1 MKTAKELWQYVS
13 KMGLKPLPKTSV
25 SQWADDYRMLS
36 QGLSAE
42 PGRWKTSRAPYQKDI
57 MDAFTQPGINRVVV
71 KSASQIGKALDVET
85 PIMTITGWKR
95 MGDLT
100 INDQVFDENGNPVR
114 ILAVSEVWNN
124 RPCYEIRFSDGAVI
138 IADENHEWCVDTDKK
153 QGIIIDTHTISQTY
167 KSGNRN
173 TYAIQIAKALD
184 FRSNVRLL
192 VDPYTLGA
200 WLGDGNS
207 MSAQITTHIKDVA
220 IINKIEENGVRVN
233 IRQKSTNVLN
243 TQLEPLELDE
253 NICRR
258 GHDMRVTGKNS
269 VGRCAEC
276 ARQSALKSKWK
287 GVKDIKVDPVI
298 KHWDTMRNKLVSL
311 GVLGNKHIPV
321 SYLEASIDDRWA
333 LLQGIMDT
341 DGSCS
346 AKGICEITQK
356 NKQLAN
362 DIFDLVTSLGLKPTI
377 HTKCAVATNGK
388 AGNTSTVYRI
398 TFTAYADSPVFALKR
413 KQDRLI
419 SRSIATRKS
428 ESKRRRIISVKR
440 VENRETVCIE
450 VDSPTHLFLAGR
462 NLIPTHNSD
471 IMNNVLGLYAH
482 LDPCAVMM
490 IQPTI
495 ELAQDYSK
503 SRISPM
509 IRDTKVLSQ
518 VFYET
523 KSEDGAKTRDGKNTI
538 LSKLFPG
545 GRLIMCGANSPAGL
559 ASRPVRVLLADE
571 VDRFPDSA
579 GTEGDPVDL
588 AAKRMTTFWNRVM
601 GLFSTPTNEGSS
613 RIDVEYQTGTQEE
626 WQHECPNCGEYHLIR
641 HTEMECETEEH
652 KDAKGRKIV
661 IVSDVKWRCPDC
673 GSTFSEDE
681 MRKVSQKYI
690 SKNPAALHN
699 GIRSFFVNG
708 FTSPWLTWNDIMR
721 EWLEAKGDP
730 TREKVVMNTRFGESY
745 AQQGAFEDYQQFI
758 RRREK
763 YGADLP
769 NGVLLLTC
777 AVDTQDNRLEYEI
790 TGWGYG
796 EECWGIC
803 KGVILGEPDNNAT
816 WDALDAVLDKIYHFK
831 NGTGL
836 KVARAFIDS
845 GGHYTSKV
853 YEYCEKNFSKQRFAI
868 KGTAGTPGIPLNYKI
883 GKASGSKIP
892 LVMLGVDDGK
902 QQVMN
907 RLAIEEPGAKYFHFP
922 LDEELLGTRG
932 YDELYFKGIISEHKK
947 KVKRKGVIH
956 EIWEPTAGV
965 RNEPLDLR
973 VYNLAC
979 MNSIHPDWDR
989 LAEVVKGGGHSTTT
1003 VTTPKKKQMRKR
1015 IQRASKA
1022 ADI

>member
-13 KMGLKPLPKTSV
+13 KTGLKPLPKTSV

-42 PGRWKTSRAPYQKDI
+42 PGRWKTSRAPYQKEI

-71 KSASQIGKALDVET
+71 KSASQVGKALDVET
-85 PIMTITGWKR
+85 PIMTTTGWKR

-138 IADENHEWCVDTDKK
+138 IADENHEWYVDVDTDGTFILETKSIYK
-153 QGIIIDTHTISQTY
+153 IIS
-167 KSGNRN
+167 
-173 TYAIQIAKALD
+173 
-184 FRSNVRLL
+184 
-192 VDPYTLGA
+192 
-200 WLGDGNS
+200 WLNS
-207 MSAQITTHIKDVA
+207 
-220 IINKIEENGVRVN
+220 
-233 IRQKSTNVLN
+233 
-243 TQLEPLELDE
+243 
-253 NICRR
+253 
-258 GHDMRVTGKNS
+258 
-269 VGRCAEC
+269 
-276 ARQSALKSKWK
+276 
-287 GVKDIKVDPVI
+287 KV
-298 KHWDTMRNKLVSL
+298 W
-311 GVLGNKHIPV
+311 
-321 SYLEASIDDRWA
+321 
-333 LLQGIMDT
+333 
-341 DGSCS
+341 
-346 AKGICEITQK
+346 
-356 NKQLAN
+356 
-362 DIFDLVTSLGLKPTI
+362 I
-377 HTKCAVATNGK
+377 HE
-388 AGNTSTVYRI
+388 
-398 TFTAYADSPVFALKR
+398 TFS
-413 KQDRLI
+413 
-419 SRSIATRKS
+419 
-428 ESKRRRIISVKR
+428 RRIVSVTP
-440 VENRETVCIE
+440 VTNRATVCIE

-471 IMNNVLGLYAH
+471 IMNNVLGRYAH

-626 WQHECPNCGEYHLIR
+626 WQHECPNCGEYHLMR

-661 IVSDVKWRCPDC
+661 VVSDVKWRCPDC

-681 MRKVSQKYI
+681 MRKVPQKYI

-763 YGADLP
+763 YGADIP
-769 NGVLLLTC
+769 DGVLLLTG

-803 KGVILGEPDNNAT
+803 KGVILGQPDNKAT
-816 WDALDAVLDKIYHFK
+816 WDALDAVLDKVYRFK

-907 RLAIEEPGAKYFHFP
+907 RLAIDEPGAKYFHFP
-922 LDEELLGTRG
+922 LDEEFLGTRG

-1003 VTTPKKKQMRKR
+1003 VTNPRKKPMRKR
-1015 IQRASKA
+1015 VRRASKA

>member
-71 KSASQIGKALDVET
+71 KSASQVGKALDVET
-85 PIMTITGWKR
+85 PIMTTTGWKR
-95 MGDLT
+95 MGELT

-138 IADENHEWCVDTDKK
+138 IADENHDWYVDVDTDGTFILETKSIYK
-153 QGIIIDTHTISQTY
+153 IIYWLNSKVWIHETFS
-167 KSGNRN
+167 R
-173 TYAIQIAKALD
+173 QIV
-184 FRSNVRLL
+184 S
-192 VDPYTLGA
+192 
-200 WLGDGNS
+200 
-207 MSAQITTHIKDVA
+207 IT
-220 IINKIEENGVRVN
+220 
-233 IRQKSTNVLN
+233 
-243 TQLEPLELDE
+243 P
-253 NICRR
+253 
-258 GHDMRVTGKNS
+258 VT
-269 VGRCAEC
+269 
-276 ARQSALKSKWK
+276 
-287 GVKDIKVDPVI
+287 
-298 KHWDTMRNKLVSL
+298 
-311 GVLGNKHIPV
+311 
-321 SYLEASIDDRWA
+321 
-333 LLQGIMDT
+333 
-341 DGSCS
+341 
-346 AKGICEITQK
+346 
-356 NKQLAN
+356 
-362 DIFDLVTSLGLKPTI
+362 
-377 HTKCAVATNGK
+377 
-388 AGNTSTVYRI
+388 
-398 TFTAYADSPVFALKR
+398 
-413 KQDRLI
+413 
-419 SRSIATRKS
+419 
-428 ESKRRRIISVKR
+428 
-440 VENRETVCIE
+440 NRETVCIE

-471 IMNNVLGLYAH
+471 IMNNVLGRYAH

-661 IVSDVKWRCPDC
+661 VVSDVKWRCPDC

-681 MRKVSQKYI
+681 MRKVPQKYI

-769 NGVLLLTC
+769 DGVLLLTG

-803 KGVILGEPDNNAT
+803 KGVILGEPDNKAT
-816 WDALDAVLDKIYHFK
+816 WDALDAVLDKVYRFK

-907 RLAIEEPGAKYFHFP
+907 RLAIDEPGAKYFHFP
-922 LDEELLGTRG
+922 LDEEFLGTRG

-1003 VTTPKKKQMRKR
+1003 ATNPRKKPMRKR
-1015 IQRASKA
+1015 VRRASKV

>member
-71 KSASQIGKALDVET
+71 KSASQVGKALDVET
-85 PIMTITGWKR
+85 PIMTTTGWKR

-138 IADENHEWCVDTDKK
+138 IADENHDWYVDVDTDGTFILETKSIYK
-153 QGIIIDTHTISQTY
+153 IIYWLNSKVWIHETFSRQIVSITPVT
-167 KSGNRN
+167 NR
-173 TYAIQIAKALD
+173 A
-184 FRSNVRLL
+184 
-192 VDPYTLGA
+192 
-200 WLGDGNS
+200 
-207 MSAQITTHIKDVA
+207 
-220 IINKIEENGVRVN
+220 
-233 IRQKSTNVLN
+233 
-243 TQLEPLELDE
+243 
-253 NICRR
+253 
-258 GHDMRVTGKNS
+258 
-269 VGRCAEC
+269 
-276 ARQSALKSKWK
+276 
-287 GVKDIKVDPVI
+287 
-298 KHWDTMRNKLVSL
+298 
-311 GVLGNKHIPV
+311 
-321 SYLEASIDDRWA
+321 
-333 LLQGIMDT
+333 
-341 DGSCS
+341 
-346 AKGICEITQK
+346 
-356 NKQLAN
+356 
-362 DIFDLVTSLGLKPTI
+362 
-377 HTKCAVATNGK
+377 
-388 AGNTSTVYRI
+388 
-398 TFTAYADSPVFALKR
+398 
-413 KQDRLI
+413 
-419 SRSIATRKS
+419 
-428 ESKRRRIISVKR
+428 
-440 VENRETVCIE
+440 TVCIE

-471 IMNNVLGLYAH
+471 IMNNVLGRYAH

-661 IVSDVKWRCPDC
+661 VVSDVKWRCPDC

-681 MRKVSQKYI
+681 MRKVPQKYL

-769 NGVLLLTC
+769 DGVLLLTG

-790 TGWGYG
+790 TGWGYS

-803 KGVILGEPDNNAT
+803 KGVILGQPDNKAT
-816 WDALDAVLDKIYHFK
+816 WDALDAVLDKVYRFK

-922 LDEELLGTRG
+922 LDEEFLGTRG

-1003 VTTPKKKQMRKR
+1003 ATNPRKKPMRKR
-1015 IQRASKA
+1015 VRRASKV

>member
-71 KSASQIGKALDVET
+71 KSASQVGK
-85 PIMTITGWKR
+85 
-95 MGDLT
+95 
-100 INDQVFDENGNPVR
+100 
-114 ILAVSEVWNN
+114 
-124 RPCYEIRFSDGAVI
+124 
-138 IADENHEWCVDTDKK
+138 
-153 QGIIIDTHTISQTY
+153 
-167 KSGNRN
+167 
-173 TYAIQIAKALD
+173 
-184 FRSNVRLL
+184 
-192 VDPYTLGA
+192 
-200 WLGDGNS
+200 
-207 MSAQITTHIKDVA
+207 
-220 IINKIEENGVRVN
+220 
-233 IRQKSTNVLN
+233 
-243 TQLEPLELDE
+243 
-253 NICRR
+253 
-258 GHDMRVTGKNS
+258 
-269 VGRCAEC
+269 
-276 ARQSALKSKWK
+276 
-287 GVKDIKVDPVI
+287 
-298 KHWDTMRNKLVSL
+298 
-311 GVLGNKHIPV
+311 
-321 SYLEASIDDRWA
+321 
-333 LLQGIMDT
+333 
-341 DGSCS
+341 
-346 AKGICEITQK
+346 
-356 NKQLAN
+356 
-362 DIFDLVTSLGLKPTI
+362 
-377 HTKCAVATNGK
+377 
-388 AGNTSTVYRI
+388 
-398 TFTAYADSPVFALKR
+398 
-413 KQDRLI
+413 
-419 SRSIATRKS
+419 
-428 ESKRRRIISVKR
+428 
-440 VENRETVCIE
+440 
-450 VDSPTHLFLAGR
+450 
-462 NLIPTHNSD
+462 SD
-471 IMNNVLGLYAH
+471 IMNNVLGRYAH

-661 IVSDVKWRCPDC
+661 VVSDVKWRCPDC

-681 MRKVSQKYI
+681 MRKVPQKYI

-769 NGVLLLTC
+769 DGVLLLTG

-796 EECWGIC
+796 EECWGS
-803 KGVILGEPDNNAT
+803 VR
-816 WDALDAVLDKIYHFK
+816 VL
-831 NGTGL
+831 
-836 KVARAFIDS
+836 S
-845 GGHYTSKV
+845 
-853 YEYCEKNFSKQRFAI
+853 
-868 KGTAGTPGIPLNYKI
+868 
-883 GKASGSKIP
+883 
-892 LVMLGVDDGK
+892 
-902 QQVMN
+902 
-907 RLAIEEPGAKYFHFP
+907 
-922 LDEELLGTRG
+922 
-932 YDELYFKGIISEHKK
+932 
-947 KVKRKGVIH
+947 
-956 EIWEPTAGV
+956 
-965 RNEPLDLR
+965 
-973 VYNLAC
+973 
-979 MNSIHPDWDR
+979 
-989 LAEVVKGGGHSTTT
+989 
-1003 VTTPKKKQMRKR
+1003 
-1015 IQRASKA
+1015 
-1022 ADI
+1022 

>member
-25 SQWADDYRMLS
+25 SQWADEYRMLS

-42 PGRWKTSRAPYQKDI
+42 PGRWKTSRAPYQKEI

-71 KSASQIGKALDVET
+71 KSASQVGKALDVET
-85 PIMTITGWKR
+85 PIMTTTGWKR

-138 IADENHEWCVDTDKK
+138 IADENHEWYVDVDTDGTFILETKSIYK
-153 QGIIIDTHTISQTY
+153 IIS
-167 KSGNRN
+167 
-173 TYAIQIAKALD
+173 
-184 FRSNVRLL
+184 
-192 VDPYTLGA
+192 
-200 WLGDGNS
+200 WLNS
-207 MSAQITTHIKDVA
+207 
-220 IINKIEENGVRVN
+220 
-233 IRQKSTNVLN
+233 
-243 TQLEPLELDE
+243 
-253 NICRR
+253 
-258 GHDMRVTGKNS
+258 
-269 VGRCAEC
+269 
-276 ARQSALKSKWK
+276 
-287 GVKDIKVDPVI
+287 KV
-298 KHWDTMRNKLVSL
+298 W
-311 GVLGNKHIPV
+311 
-321 SYLEASIDDRWA
+321 
-333 LLQGIMDT
+333 
-341 DGSCS
+341 
-346 AKGICEITQK
+346 
-356 NKQLAN
+356 
-362 DIFDLVTSLGLKPTI
+362 I
-377 HTKCAVATNGK
+377 HE
-388 AGNTSTVYRI
+388 
-398 TFTAYADSPVFALKR
+398 TFS
-413 KQDRLI
+413 
-419 SRSIATRKS
+419 
-428 ESKRRRIISVKR
+428 RRIVSVTP
-440 VENRETVCIE
+440 VTNRATVCIE

-471 IMNNVLGLYAH
+471 IMNNVLGRYAH

-681 MRKVSQKYI
+681 MRKVPQKYI
-690 SKNPAALHN
+690 PKNPAAMHN

-763 YGADLP
+763 YGADIP
-769 NGVLLLTC
+769 DGVLLLTG

-803 KGVILGEPDNNAT
+803 KGVILGQPDNKAT
-816 WDALDAVLDKIYHFK
+816 WDALDAVLDKVYRFK

-907 RLAIEEPGAKYFHFP
+907 RLAIDEPGAKYFHFP
-922 LDEELLGTRG
+922 LDEEFLGTRG

-989 LAEVVKGGGHSTTT
+989 LAEVVKGGGHSNTT
-1003 VTTPKKKQMRKR
+1003 VTNPRKKPMRKR
-1015 IQRASKA
+1015 VRRASKA

>member
-71 KSASQIGKALDVET
+71 KSASQVGKALDVET
-85 PIMTITGWKR
+85 PIMTTTGWKR

-138 IADENHEWCVDTDKK
+138 IADENHDWYVDVDTDGTFILETKSIYK
-153 QGIIIDTHTISQTY
+153 IIYWLNSKVWIHETFSRQIVSITPVT
-167 KSGNRN
+167 NR
-173 TYAIQIAKALD
+173 A
-184 FRSNVRLL
+184 
-192 VDPYTLGA
+192 
-200 WLGDGNS
+200 
-207 MSAQITTHIKDVA
+207 
-220 IINKIEENGVRVN
+220 
-233 IRQKSTNVLN
+233 
-243 TQLEPLELDE
+243 
-253 NICRR
+253 
-258 GHDMRVTGKNS
+258 
-269 VGRCAEC
+269 
-276 ARQSALKSKWK
+276 
-287 GVKDIKVDPVI
+287 
-298 KHWDTMRNKLVSL
+298 
-311 GVLGNKHIPV
+311 
-321 SYLEASIDDRWA
+321 
-333 LLQGIMDT
+333 
-341 DGSCS
+341 
-346 AKGICEITQK
+346 
-356 NKQLAN
+356 
-362 DIFDLVTSLGLKPTI
+362 
-377 HTKCAVATNGK
+377 
-388 AGNTSTVYRI
+388 
-398 TFTAYADSPVFALKR
+398 
-413 KQDRLI
+413 
-419 SRSIATRKS
+419 
-428 ESKRRRIISVKR
+428 
-440 VENRETVCIE
+440 TVCIE
-450 VDSPTHLFLAGR
+450 VASPTHLFLAGR

-471 IMNNVLGLYAH
+471 IMNNVLGRYAH

-661 IVSDVKWRCPDC
+661 VVSDVKWRCPDC

-681 MRKVSQKYI
+681 MRKVPQKYI

-769 NGVLLLTC
+769 DGVLLLTG

-803 KGVILGEPDNNAT
+803 KGVILGEPDNKAT
-816 WDALDAVLDKIYHFK
+816 WDALDAVLDKVYRFK

-907 RLAIEEPGAKYFHFP
+907 RLAIDEPGAKYFHFP
-922 LDEELLGTRG
+922 LDEEFLGTRG

-989 LAEVVKGGGHSTTT
+989 LAEVVKGGGHSNTT
-1003 VTTPKKKQMRKR
+1003 VTNPRKKSMRKR
-1015 IQRASKA
+1015 VRRASKV

>member
-71 KSASQIGKALDVET
+71 KSASQVGKALDVET
-85 PIMTITGWKR
+85 PIMTTTGWKR

-114 ILAVSEVWNN
+114 ILAVSEVWND
-124 RPCYEIRFSDGAVI
+124 RPCYEVKFSDGEVI
-138 IADENHEWCVDTDKK
+138 IADENHDWYVDVDTDGTFIFETKS
-153 QGIIIDTHTISQTY
+153 IY
-167 KSGNRN
+167 KL
-173 TYAIQIAKALD
+173 I
-184 FRSNVRLL
+184 
-192 VDPYTLGA
+192 A
-200 WLGDGNS
+200 WLNS
-207 MSAQITTHIKDVA
+207 
-220 IINKIEENGVRVN
+220 
-233 IRQKSTNVLN
+233 
-243 TQLEPLELDE
+243 
-253 NICRR
+253 
-258 GHDMRVTGKNS
+258 
-269 VGRCAEC
+269 
-276 ARQSALKSKWK
+276 
-287 GVKDIKVDPVI
+287 KV
-298 KHWDTMRNKLVSL
+298 W
-311 GVLGNKHIPV
+311 
-321 SYLEASIDDRWA
+321 
-333 LLQGIMDT
+333 
-341 DGSCS
+341 
-346 AKGICEITQK
+346 
-356 NKQLAN
+356 
-362 DIFDLVTSLGLKPTI
+362 I
-377 HTKCAVATNGK
+377 HE
-388 AGNTSTVYRI
+388 
-398 TFTAYADSPVFALKR
+398 TFS
-413 KQDRLI
+413 
-419 SRSIATRKS
+419 
-428 ESKRRRIISVKR
+428 RRIVSVTP
-440 VENRETVCIE
+440 VANRATVCIE
-450 VDSPTHLFLAGR
+450 VDRPTHLFLAGR
-462 NLIPTHNSD
+462 NLVPTHNSD
-471 IMNNVLGLYAH
+471 IMNNVLGRYAH

-661 IVSDVKWRCPDC
+661 VVSDVKWRCPDC

-681 MRKVSQKYI
+681 MRKVPQKYI
-690 SKNPAALHN
+690 SKNPAAVHN

-769 NGVLLLTC
+769 DGVLLLTG

-803 KGVILGEPDNNAT
+803 KGVILGEPDNKAT
-816 WDALDAVLDKIYHFK
+816 WDALDAVLDKVYRFK

-922 LDEELLGTRG
+922 LDEEFLGTRG

-1003 VTTPKKKQMRKR
+1003 VTTPRKKPMRKR
-1015 IQRASKA
+1015 VRRASKA

>member
-42 PGRWKTSRAPYQKDI
+42 PGRWKTSRAPYQKEI
-57 MDAFTQPGINRVVV
+57 MDAFTQPGVERVVV
-71 KSASQIGKALDVET
+71 KSASQVGKALDIET
-85 PIMTITGWKR
+85 PIMTTTGWKR

-100 INDQVFDENGNPVR
+100 INDQVFDENGKPVR

-124 RPCYEIRFSDGAVI
+124 RPCYEVKFSDGEVI
-138 IADENHEWCVDTDKK
+138 IADENHDWYVDVDTDGTFILETKSIYK
-153 QGIIIDTHTISQTY
+153 IIYWLNSKVWIHETFS
-167 KSGNRN
+167 R
-173 TYAIQIAKALD
+173 QI
-184 FRSNVRLL
+184 V
-192 VDPYTLGA
+192 
-200 WLGDGNS
+200 
-207 MSAQITTHIKDVA
+207 
-220 IINKIEENGVRVN
+220 
-233 IRQKSTNVLN
+233 
-243 TQLEPLELDE
+243 
-253 NICRR
+253 
-258 GHDMRVTGKNS
+258 S
-269 VGRCAEC
+269 V
-276 ARQSALKSKWK
+276 
-287 GVKDIKVDPVI
+287 
-298 KHWDTMRNKLVSL
+298 
-311 GVLGNKHIPV
+311 IPV
-321 SYLEASIDDRWA
+321 
-333 LLQGIMDT
+333 
-341 DGSCS
+341 
-346 AKGICEITQK
+346 
-356 NKQLAN
+356 
-362 DIFDLVTSLGLKPTI
+362 
-377 HTKCAVATNGK
+377 TNR
-388 AGNTSTVYRI
+388 A
-398 TFTAYADSPVFALKR
+398 
-413 KQDRLI
+413 
-419 SRSIATRKS
+419 
-428 ESKRRRIISVKR
+428 
-440 VENRETVCIE
+440 TVCIE

-471 IMNNVLGLYAH
+471 IMNNVLGRYAH

-681 MRKVSQKYI
+681 MRKAPQKYI
-690 SKNPAALHN
+690 PKNPAALHN

-708 FTSPWLTWNDIMR
+708 FTSPWLTWNGIMR

-769 NGVLLLTC
+769 DGVLLLTG

-803 KGVILGEPDNNAT
+803 KGVILGQPDNKAT
-816 WDALDAVLDKIYHFK
+816 WDALDVVLDKVYRFK
-831 NGTGL
+831 SGTGL

-922 LDEELLGTRG
+922 LDEEFLGTRG

-989 LAEVVKGGGHSTTT
+989 LAEVVRGGGHSA
-1003 VTTPKKKQMRKR
+1003 TPEATSRKKPMRKR
-1015 IQRASKA
+1015 VRRASKA

>member
-71 KSASQIGKALDVET
+71 KSASQVGKALDVET
-85 PIMTITGWKR
+85 PIMTTTGWKR

-100 INDQVFDENGNPVR
+100 INDQVFDEKGEPIR
-114 ILAVSEVWNN
+114 ILVVSEVWNN
-124 RPCYEIRFSDGAVI
+124 RPCYEVKFSDGSVI
-138 IADENHEWCVDTDKK
+138 IADENHDWYVDVDTDGTFILETKSIYK
-153 QGIIIDTHTISQTY
+153 IIYWLNSKVWIHETFSRQIVSITPVT
-167 KSGNRN
+167 NR
-173 TYAIQIAKALD
+173 A
-184 FRSNVRLL
+184 
-192 VDPYTLGA
+192 
-200 WLGDGNS
+200 
-207 MSAQITTHIKDVA
+207 
-220 IINKIEENGVRVN
+220 
-233 IRQKSTNVLN
+233 
-243 TQLEPLELDE
+243 
-253 NICRR
+253 
-258 GHDMRVTGKNS
+258 
-269 VGRCAEC
+269 
-276 ARQSALKSKWK
+276 
-287 GVKDIKVDPVI
+287 
-298 KHWDTMRNKLVSL
+298 
-311 GVLGNKHIPV
+311 
-321 SYLEASIDDRWA
+321 
-333 LLQGIMDT
+333 
-341 DGSCS
+341 
-346 AKGICEITQK
+346 
-356 NKQLAN
+356 
-362 DIFDLVTSLGLKPTI
+362 
-377 HTKCAVATNGK
+377 
-388 AGNTSTVYRI
+388 
-398 TFTAYADSPVFALKR
+398 
-413 KQDRLI
+413 
-419 SRSIATRKS
+419 
-428 ESKRRRIISVKR
+428 
-440 VENRETVCIE
+440 TVCIE

-471 IMNNVLGLYAH
+471 IMNNVLGRYAH

-641 HTEMECETEEH
+641 HTEIECETEEH

-661 IVSDVKWRCPDC
+661 VVSDVKWRCPDC

-681 MRKVSQKYI
+681 MRKVPQKYI

-769 NGVLLLTC
+769 DGVLLLTG

-803 KGVILGEPDNNAT
+803 KGVILGEPDNKAT
-816 WDALDAVLDKIYHFK
+816 WDALDAVLDKVYRFK

-1003 VTTPKKKQMRKR
+1003 VTTPRKKPMRKR
-1015 IQRASKA
+1015 VRRASKA

>member
-71 KSASQIGKALDVET
+71 KSASQVGKALDVET
-85 PIMTITGWKR
+85 PIMTTTGWKR

-138 IADENHEWCVDTDKK
+138 IADENHDWYVDVDTDGTFILETKSIYK
-153 QGIIIDTHTISQTY
+153 IIYWLNSKVWIHETFSRQIVSITPVT
-167 KSGNRN
+167 NR
-173 TYAIQIAKALD
+173 A
-184 FRSNVRLL
+184 
-192 VDPYTLGA
+192 
-200 WLGDGNS
+200 
-207 MSAQITTHIKDVA
+207 
-220 IINKIEENGVRVN
+220 
-233 IRQKSTNVLN
+233 
-243 TQLEPLELDE
+243 
-253 NICRR
+253 
-258 GHDMRVTGKNS
+258 
-269 VGRCAEC
+269 
-276 ARQSALKSKWK
+276 
-287 GVKDIKVDPVI
+287 
-298 KHWDTMRNKLVSL
+298 
-311 GVLGNKHIPV
+311 
-321 SYLEASIDDRWA
+321 
-333 LLQGIMDT
+333 
-341 DGSCS
+341 
-346 AKGICEITQK
+346 
-356 NKQLAN
+356 
-362 DIFDLVTSLGLKPTI
+362 
-377 HTKCAVATNGK
+377 
-388 AGNTSTVYRI
+388 
-398 TFTAYADSPVFALKR
+398 
-413 KQDRLI
+413 
-419 SRSIATRKS
+419 
-428 ESKRRRIISVKR
+428 
-440 VENRETVCIE
+440 TVCIE
-450 VDSPTHLFLAGR
+450 VASPTHLFLAGR

-471 IMNNVLGLYAH
+471 IMNNVLGRYAH

-661 IVSDVKWRCPDC
+661 VVSDVKWRCPDC

-681 MRKVSQKYI
+681 MRKVPQKYI

-769 NGVLLLTC
+769 DGVLLLTG

-803 KGVILGEPDNNAT
+803 KGVILGEPDNKAT
-816 WDALDAVLDKIYHFK
+816 WDALDAVLDKVYRFK

-907 RLAIEEPGAKYFHFP
+907 RLAIDEPGDKYFHFP
-922 LDEELLGTRG
+922 LDEEFLGTRG

-989 LAEVVKGGGHSTTT
+989 LAEVVKGGGHSNTT
-1003 VTTPKKKQMRKR
+1003 VTNPRKKSMRKR
-1015 IQRASKA
+1015 VRRASKV

>member
-71 KSASQIGKALDVET
+71 KSASQVGKALDVET
-85 PIMTITGWKR
+85 PIMTTTGWKR

-100 INDQVFDENGNPVR
+100 TNDQVFDENGNPVR

-124 RPCYEIRFSDGAVI
+124 RPCYEVTFSDGEVI
-138 IADENHEWCVDTDKK
+138 IADENHDWYVDVDADGTFILETKS
-153 QGIIIDTHTISQTY
+153 IY
-167 KSGNRN
+167 KVI
-173 TYAIQIAKALD
+173 Y
-184 FRSNVRLL
+184 
-192 VDPYTLGA
+192 
-200 WLGDGNS
+200 WLNS
-207 MSAQITTHIKDVA
+207 
-220 IINKIEENGVRVN
+220 
-233 IRQKSTNVLN
+233 
-243 TQLEPLELDE
+243 
-253 NICRR
+253 
-258 GHDMRVTGKNS
+258 
-269 VGRCAEC
+269 
-276 ARQSALKSKWK
+276 
-287 GVKDIKVDPVI
+287 KV
-298 KHWDTMRNKLVSL
+298 W
-311 GVLGNKHIPV
+311 
-321 SYLEASIDDRWA
+321 
-333 LLQGIMDT
+333 
-341 DGSCS
+341 
-346 AKGICEITQK
+346 
-356 NKQLAN
+356 
-362 DIFDLVTSLGLKPTI
+362 I
-377 HTKCAVATNGK
+377 HE
-388 AGNTSTVYRI
+388 
-398 TFTAYADSPVFALKR
+398 TFS
-413 KQDRLI
+413 
-419 SRSIATRKS
+419 
-428 ESKRRRIISVKR
+428 RRIVSVTP
-440 VENRETVCIE
+440 VTNRATVCIE

-471 IMNNVLGLYAH
+471 IMNNVLGRYAH

-661 IVSDVKWRCPDC
+661 VVSDVKWRCPDC
-673 GSTFSEDE
+673 GTTFSEDE
-681 MRKVSQKYI
+681 MRKVPQKYI

-769 NGVLLLTC
+769 DGVLLLTG

-803 KGVILGEPDNNAT
+803 KGVILGEPDNKAT
-816 WDALDAVLDKIYHFK
+816 WDALDAVLDKVYRFK

-907 RLAIEEPGAKYFHFP
+907 RLAIDEPGAKYFHFP
-922 LDEELLGTRG
+922 LDEEFLGTRG

-1003 VTTPKKKQMRKR
+1003 VTTPRKKPMRKR
-1015 IQRASKA
+1015 VRRASKA

>member
-1 MKTAKELWQYVS
+1 MKTAKELWQYVY

-42 PGRWKTSRAPYQKDI
+42 PGRWKTSRAPYQRDI

-71 KSASQIGKALDVET
+71 KSASQVGKALDIET
-85 PIMTITGWKR
+85 PIMTTTGWKR

-100 INDQVFDENGNPVR
+100 TNDQVFDENGSPVR

-138 IADENHEWCVDTDKK
+138 IADENHEWYVDVDTDGTFILETKSIYK
-153 QGIIIDTHTISQTY
+153 IIY
-167 KSGNRN
+167 
-173 TYAIQIAKALD
+173 
-184 FRSNVRLL
+184 
-192 VDPYTLGA
+192 
-200 WLGDGNS
+200 WLNS
-207 MSAQITTHIKDVA
+207 
-220 IINKIEENGVRVN
+220 
-233 IRQKSTNVLN
+233 
-243 TQLEPLELDE
+243 
-253 NICRR
+253 
-258 GHDMRVTGKNS
+258 
-269 VGRCAEC
+269 
-276 ARQSALKSKWK
+276 
-287 GVKDIKVDPVI
+287 KV
-298 KHWDTMRNKLVSL
+298 W
-311 GVLGNKHIPV
+311 
-321 SYLEASIDDRWA
+321 
-333 LLQGIMDT
+333 
-341 DGSCS
+341 
-346 AKGICEITQK
+346 
-356 NKQLAN
+356 
-362 DIFDLVTSLGLKPTI
+362 I
-377 HTKCAVATNGK
+377 HE
-388 AGNTSTVYRI
+388 
-398 TFTAYADSPVFALKR
+398 TFS
-413 KQDRLI
+413 
-419 SRSIATRKS
+419 
-428 ESKRRRIISVKR
+428 RRIVSVTP
-440 VENRETVCIE
+440 VTNRATVCIE
-450 VDSPTHLFLAGR
+450 VDSPTHLFLAGH

-471 IMNNVLGLYAH
+471 IMNNVLGRYAH

-661 IVSDVKWRCPDC
+661 VVSDVKWRCPDC

-681 MRKVSQKYI
+681 MRKVPQKYI

-769 NGVLLLTC
+769 DGVLLLTG

-803 KGVILGEPDNNAT
+803 KGVILGEPDNKAT
-816 WDALDAVLDKIYHFK
+816 WDALDAVLDKIYRFK

-907 RLAIEEPGAKYFHFP
+907 RLAIDEPGAKYFHFP
-922 LDEELLGTRG
+922 LDEEFLGTRG

-1003 VTTPKKKQMRKR
+1003 VTTPRKKPMRKR
-1015 IQRASKA
+1015 VRRASKA

>member
-71 KSASQIGKALDVET
+71 KSASQVGKALDVKT
-85 PIMTITGWKR
+85 PIMTTTGWKR

-100 INDQVFDENGNPVR
+100 INDQVFDENGTPVQ

-124 RPCYEIRFSDGAVI
+124 RPCYEIRFSDGSVI
-138 IADENHEWCVDTDKK
+138 IADENHDWYVDVDTDGTFILETKSIYK
-153 QGIIIDTHTISQTY
+153 IIYWLNSKVWIHETFS
-167 KSGNRN
+167 R
-173 TYAIQIAKALD
+173 QI
-184 FRSNVRLL
+184 
-192 VDPYTLGA
+192 
-200 WLGDGNS
+200 
-207 MSAQITTHIKDVA
+207 
-220 IINKIEENGVRVN
+220 
-233 IRQKSTNVLN
+233 
-243 TQLEPLELDE
+243 
-253 NICRR
+253 
-258 GHDMRVTGKNS
+258 
-269 VGRCAEC
+269 
-276 ARQSALKSKWK
+276 
-287 GVKDIKVDPVI
+287 
-298 KHWDTMRNKLVSL
+298 VSI
-311 GVLGNKHIPV
+311 IPV
-321 SYLEASIDDRWA
+321 
-333 LLQGIMDT
+333 
-341 DGSCS
+341 
-346 AKGICEITQK
+346 
-356 NKQLAN
+356 
-362 DIFDLVTSLGLKPTI
+362 
-377 HTKCAVATNGK
+377 TNR
-388 AGNTSTVYRI
+388 A
-398 TFTAYADSPVFALKR
+398 
-413 KQDRLI
+413 
-419 SRSIATRKS
+419 
-428 ESKRRRIISVKR
+428 
-440 VENRETVCIE
+440 TVCIE
-450 VDSPTHLFLAGR
+450 VNSPTHLFLAGR

-471 IMNNVLGLYAH
+471 IMNNVLGRYAH

-641 HTEMECETEEH
+641 HTEIECETEEH

-661 IVSDVKWRCPDC
+661 VVSDVKWRCPDC
-673 GSTFSEDE
+673 GSTFSEDK
-681 MRKVSQKYI
+681 MRKVPQKYI

-769 NGVLLLTC
+769 DGVLLLTG

-803 KGVILGEPDNNAT
+803 KGVILGEPDNKAT
-816 WDALDAVLDKIYHFK
+816 WDALDAVLDKVYRFK

-907 RLAIEEPGAKYFHFP
+907 RLAIDEPGAKYFHFP
-922 LDEELLGTRG
+922 LDEEFLGTRG

-1003 VTTPKKKQMRKR
+1003 VTTPRKKPMRKR
-1015 IQRASKA
+1015 VRRASKA

>member
-71 KSASQIGKALDVET
+71 KSASQVGK
-85 PIMTITGWKR
+85 
-95 MGDLT
+95 
-100 INDQVFDENGNPVR
+100 
-114 ILAVSEVWNN
+114 
-124 RPCYEIRFSDGAVI
+124 
-138 IADENHEWCVDTDKK
+138 
-153 QGIIIDTHTISQTY
+153 
-167 KSGNRN
+167 
-173 TYAIQIAKALD
+173 
-184 FRSNVRLL
+184 
-192 VDPYTLGA
+192 
-200 WLGDGNS
+200 
-207 MSAQITTHIKDVA
+207 
-220 IINKIEENGVRVN
+220 
-233 IRQKSTNVLN
+233 
-243 TQLEPLELDE
+243 
-253 NICRR
+253 
-258 GHDMRVTGKNS
+258 
-269 VGRCAEC
+269 
-276 ARQSALKSKWK
+276 
-287 GVKDIKVDPVI
+287 
-298 KHWDTMRNKLVSL
+298 
-311 GVLGNKHIPV
+311 
-321 SYLEASIDDRWA
+321 
-333 LLQGIMDT
+333 
-341 DGSCS
+341 
-346 AKGICEITQK
+346 
-356 NKQLAN
+356 
-362 DIFDLVTSLGLKPTI
+362 
-377 HTKCAVATNGK
+377 
-388 AGNTSTVYRI
+388 
-398 TFTAYADSPVFALKR
+398 
-413 KQDRLI
+413 
-419 SRSIATRKS
+419 
-428 ESKRRRIISVKR
+428 
-440 VENRETVCIE
+440 
-450 VDSPTHLFLAGR
+450 
-462 NLIPTHNSD
+462 SD
-471 IMNNVLGLYAH
+471 IMNNVLGRYAH

-626 WQHECPNCGEYHLIR
+626 WQHECPNCGEYHL
-641 HTEMECETEEH
+641 
-652 KDAKGRKIV
+652 
-661 IVSDVKWRCPDC
+661 
-673 GSTFSEDE
+673 
-681 MRKVSQKYI
+681 YI

-769 NGVLLLTC
+769 DGVLLLTG

-803 KGVILGEPDNNAT
+803 KGVILGEPDNKAT
-816 WDALDAVLDKIYHFK
+816 WDALDAVLDKVYRFK

-922 LDEELLGTRG
+922 LDEEFLGTRG

-1003 VTTPKKKQMRKR
+1003 VTTPRKKPIRKR
-1015 IQRASKA
+1015 VRRASKV

>member
-1 MKTAKELWQYVS
+1 MKTAKELWKYVS

-42 PGRWKTSRAPYQKDI
+42 PGRWKTSRAPYQRDI

-85 PIMTITGWKR
+85 PIMTTTGWKR

-100 INDQVFDENGNPVR
+100 IDDQVFDENGNPVR

-124 RPCYEIRFSDGAVI
+124 RPCYEVKFSDGAVVV
-138 IADENHEWCVDTDKK
+138 ADENHDWYVDVDTDGAFILETKSIYK
-153 QGIIIDTHTISQTY
+153 IIY
-167 KSGNRN
+167 
-173 TYAIQIAKALD
+173 
-184 FRSNVRLL
+184 
-192 VDPYTLGA
+192 
-200 WLGDGNS
+200 WLNS
-207 MSAQITTHIKDVA
+207 
-220 IINKIEENGVRVN
+220 
-233 IRQKSTNVLN
+233 
-243 TQLEPLELDE
+243 
-253 NICRR
+253 
-258 GHDMRVTGKNS
+258 
-269 VGRCAEC
+269 
-276 ARQSALKSKWK
+276 
-287 GVKDIKVDPVI
+287 KV
-298 KHWDTMRNKLVSL
+298 W
-311 GVLGNKHIPV
+311 
-321 SYLEASIDDRWA
+321 
-333 LLQGIMDT
+333 
-341 DGSCS
+341 
-346 AKGICEITQK
+346 
-356 NKQLAN
+356 
-362 DIFDLVTSLGLKPTI
+362 I
-377 HTKCAVATNGK
+377 HE
-388 AGNTSTVYRI
+388 
-398 TFTAYADSPVFALKR
+398 TFS
-413 KQDRLI
+413 
-419 SRSIATRKS
+419 
-428 ESKRRRIISVKR
+428 RRIVSVTP
-440 VENRETVCIE
+440 VTNRATICIE
-450 VDSPTHLFLAGR
+450 VDNPTHLFLAGR

-471 IMNNVLGLYAH
+471 IMNNVLGRYAH

-509 IRDTKVLSQ
+509 IHDTKVLSQ

-661 IVSDVKWRCPDC
+661 VVSDVKWRCPDC

-681 MRKVSQKYI
+681 IRKVPQKYI

-769 NGVLLLTC
+769 EGVLLLTG

-803 KGVILGEPDNNAT
+803 KGVILGEPDNKAT
-816 WDALDAVLDKIYHFK
+816 WDALDAVLDKVYRFK

-907 RLAIEEPGAKYFHFP
+907 RLAIDEPGAKYFHFP
-922 LDEELLGTRG
+922 LDEEFLGTRG

-1003 VTTPKKKQMRKR
+1003 VTTPRKKPMRKR
-1015 IQRASKA
+1015 VCRASKA

>member
-42 PGRWKTSRAPYQKDI
+42 PGRWKTSRAPYQRDI

-71 KSASQIGKALDVET
+71 KSASQVGKALDIET
-85 PIMTITGWKR
+85 PIMTTTGWKR

-124 RPCYEIRFSDGAVI
+124 RPCYEVKFSDEEVI
-138 IADENHEWCVDTDKK
+138 IADENHDWYVDVDADGTFILETKS
-153 QGIIIDTHTISQTY
+153 IY
-167 KSGNRN
+167 K
-173 TYAIQIAKALD
+173 
-184 FRSNVRLL
+184 
-192 VDPYTLGA
+192 
-200 WLGDGNS
+200 
-207 MSAQITTHIKDVA
+207 
-220 IINKIEENGVRVN
+220 
-233 IRQKSTNVLN
+233 
-243 TQLEPLELDE
+243 
-253 NICRR
+253 
-258 GHDMRVTGKNS
+258 
-269 VGRCAEC
+269 
-276 ARQSALKSKWK
+276 
-287 GVKDIKVDPVI
+287 
-298 KHWDTMRNKLVSL
+298 
-311 GVLGNKHIPV
+311 
-321 SYLEASIDDRWA
+321 
-333 LLQGIMDT
+333 
-341 DGSCS
+341 
-346 AKGICEITQK
+346 
-356 NKQLAN
+356 
-362 DIFDLVTSLGLKPTI
+362 
-377 HTKCAVATNGK
+377 
-388 AGNTSTVYRI
+388 
-398 TFTAYADSPVFALKR
+398 
-413 KQDRLI
+413 LI
-419 SRSIATRKS
+419 SWLN
-428 ESKRRRIISVKR
+428 SKVWIHETFSRRIVSVTP
-440 VENRETVCIE
+440 VTNRATVCIE
-450 VDSPTHLFLAGR
+450 VDSPTHLFLAGH

-471 IMNNVLGLYAH
+471 IMNNVLGRYAH

-681 MRKVSQKYI
+681 MRKVPQKYI
-690 SKNPAALHN
+690 PKNPAAMHN

-769 NGVLLLTC
+769 DGVLLLTG

-803 KGVILGEPDNNAT
+803 KGVILGQPDNKAT
-816 WDALDAVLDKIYHFK
+816 WDALDAVLDKVYRFK

-907 RLAIEEPGAKYFHFP
+907 RLAIDEPGAKYFHFP
-922 LDEELLGTRG
+922 LDEEFLGTRG

-989 LAEVVKGGGHSTTT
+989 LSEVVKGGGHSATT
-1003 VTTPKKKQMRKR
+1003 VTNPRKKPMRKR
-1015 IQRASKA
+1015 IRRASKA

>member
-42 PGRWKTSRAPYQKDI
+42 PGRWKTSRAPYQRDI

-71 KSASQIGKALDVET
+71 KSASQVGKALDVET
-85 PIMTITGWKR
+85 PIMTTTGWKR

-100 INDQVFDENGNPVR
+100 TNDQVFDENGEPVR
-114 ILAVSEVWNN
+114 ILAVSEVWND
-124 RPCYEIRFSDGAVI
+124 RPCYEVKFSDGEVI
-138 IADENHEWCVDTDKK
+138 IADENHDWYVDVDTDGTFILETKS
-153 QGIIIDTHTISQTY
+153 IY
-167 KSGNRN
+167 KVI
-173 TYAIQIAKALD
+173 Y
-184 FRSNVRLL
+184 
-192 VDPYTLGA
+192 
-200 WLGDGNS
+200 WLNS
-207 MSAQITTHIKDVA
+207 KVWIHETFS
-220 IINKIEENGVRVN
+220 
-233 IRQKSTNVLN
+233 RQ
-243 TQLEPLELDE
+243 
-253 NICRR
+253 
-258 GHDMRVTGKNS
+258 
-269 VGRCAEC
+269 
-276 ARQSALKSKWK
+276 
-287 GVKDIKVDPVI
+287 
-298 KHWDTMRNKLVSL
+298 
-311 GVLGNKHIPV
+311 
-321 SYLEASIDDRWA
+321 
-333 LLQGIMDT
+333 
-341 DGSCS
+341 
-346 AKGICEITQK
+346 
-356 NKQLAN
+356 
-362 DIFDLVTSLGLKPTI
+362 
-377 HTKCAVATNGK
+377 
-388 AGNTSTVYRI
+388 
-398 TFTAYADSPVFALKR
+398 
-413 KQDRLI
+413 
-419 SRSIATRKS
+419 
-428 ESKRRRIISVKR
+428 IISVTP
-440 VENRETVCIE
+440 VTNRATVCIE
-450 VDSPTHLFLAGR
+450 VDSPTHLFLAGS

-471 IMNNVLGLYAH
+471 IMNNVLGRYAH

-641 HTEMECETEEH
+641 HTEIECETEEH
-652 KDAKGRKIV
+652 KAAKGRKIV
-661 IVSDVKWRCPDC
+661 VVSDVKWRCPDC

-681 MRKVSQKYI
+681 MRKVPQKYI

-769 NGVLLLTC
+769 DGVLLLTG

-803 KGVILGEPDNNAT
+803 KGVILGEPDNKAT
-816 WDALDAVLDKIYHFK
+816 WDALDAVLDKVYRFK

-836 KVARAFIDS
+836 KVARVFIDS

-907 RLAIEEPGAKYFHFP
+907 RLAIDEPGAKYFHFP
-922 LDEELLGTRG
+922 LDEEFLGTRG

-1003 VTTPKKKQMRKR
+1003 VTTPRKKPMRKR
-1015 IQRASKA
+1015 VRRASKA

>member
-42 PGRWKTSRAPYQKDI
+42 PGRWKTSRAPYQKEI

-71 KSASQIGKALDVET
+71 KSASQVGKALDVET
-85 PIMTITGWKR
+85 PIMTTTGWKR

-100 INDQVFDENGNPVR
+100 TKDQVFDENGKPVR
-114 ILAVSEVWNN
+114 IVAVSEVWNN

-138 IADENHEWCVDTDKK
+138 VADVNHEWCVDTVKK
-153 QGIIIDTHTISQTY
+153 HGMIIDTSSLSILVEELAVHVVVHENNPRTI
-167 KSGNRN
+167 
-173 TYAIQIAKALD
+173 
-184 FRSNVRLL
+184 
-192 VDPYTLGA
+192 
-200 WLGDGNS
+200 
-207 MSAQITTHIKDVA
+207 M
-220 IINKIEENGVRVN
+220 
-233 IRQKSTNVLN
+233 
-243 TQLEPLELDE
+243 
-253 NICRR
+253 
-258 GHDMRVTGKNS
+258 
-269 VGRCAEC
+269 
-276 ARQSALKSKWK
+276 
-287 GVKDIKVDPVI
+287 
-298 KHWDTMRNKLVSL
+298 
-311 GVLGNKHIPV
+311 
-321 SYLEASIDDRWA
+321 
-333 LLQGIMDT
+333 
-341 DGSCS
+341 
-346 AKGICEITQK
+346 
-356 NKQLAN
+356 
-362 DIFDLVTSLGLKPTI
+362 
-377 HTKCAVATNGK
+377 AV
-388 AGNTSTVYRI
+388 
-398 TFTAYADSPVFALKR
+398 
-413 KQDRLI
+413 
-419 SRSIATRKS
+419 
-428 ESKRRRIISVKR
+428 ER

-471 IMNNVLGLYAH
+471 IMNNVLGRYAH

-613 RIDVEYQTGTQEE
+613 RIDIEYKAGTQEE
-626 WQHECPNCGEYHLIR
+626 WQHKCPNCGEYHLVR
-641 HTEMECETEEH
+641 YTEMECDTDEH
-652 KDAKGRKIV
+652 SDHKGHRIV
-661 IVSDVKWRCPDC
+661 VVKDVKWRCPDC
-673 GSTFSEDE
+673 GIAFSEAD
-681 MRKVSQKYI
+681 MRRAPQKYI
-690 SKNPAALHN
+690 AKNPTAVQN

-708 FTSPWLTWNDIMR
+708 FTSPWLTWNEVMR

-745 AQQGAFEDYQQFI
+745 AQAGAFEDYQPFL
-758 RRREK
+758 RRREA

-769 NGVLLLTC
+769 DGVLLLTA
-777 AVDTQDNRLEYEI
+777 AVDTQDNRLEYEVA
-790 TGWGYG
+790 GWGYG

-803 KGVILGEPDNNAT
+803 KGVILGKPDNPKT
-816 WDALDAVLDKIYHFK
+816 WEDLDAVLDRIYRFK
-831 NGTGL
+831 NGAGL
-836 KVARAFIDS
+836 KVARTFVDS

-883 GKASGSKIP
+883 GRASGSKIP

-907 RLAIEEPGAKYFHFP
+907 RLAIEAVGAQYFHFP
-922 LDEELLGTRG
+922 QDEETLEIGPRG

-979 MNSIHPDWDR
+979 MNSIRPDWDI
-989 LAEVVKGGGHSTTT
+989 LADAVQGGGHTET
-1003 VTTPKKKQMRKR
+1003 VKKVTPQRKPER
-1015 IQRASKA
+1015 RRKRASKV

>member
-71 KSASQIGKALDVET
+71 KSASQVGKALDVET
-85 PIMTITGWKR
+85 PIMTTTGWKR

-100 INDQVFDENGNPVR
+100 TNDQVFDENGKPVR

-124 RPCYEIRFSDGAVI
+124 RPCYEVKFSDGEVI
-138 IADENHEWCVDTDKK
+138 IADENHDWYVDVDSEGAFIFETKS
-153 QGIIIDTHTISQTY
+153 IY
-167 KSGNRN
+167 KLIN
-173 TYAIQIAKALD
+173 
-184 FRSNVRLL
+184 
-192 VDPYTLGA
+192 
-200 WLGDGNS
+200 WLNS
-207 MSAQITTHIKDVA
+207 
-220 IINKIEENGVRVN
+220 
-233 IRQKSTNVLN
+233 
-243 TQLEPLELDE
+243 
-253 NICRR
+253 
-258 GHDMRVTGKNS
+258 
-269 VGRCAEC
+269 
-276 ARQSALKSKWK
+276 
-287 GVKDIKVDPVI
+287 KV
-298 KHWDTMRNKLVSL
+298 W
-311 GVLGNKHIPV
+311 
-321 SYLEASIDDRWA
+321 
-333 LLQGIMDT
+333 
-341 DGSCS
+341 
-346 AKGICEITQK
+346 
-356 NKQLAN
+356 
-362 DIFDLVTSLGLKPTI
+362 I
-377 HTKCAVATNGK
+377 HE
-388 AGNTSTVYRI
+388 
-398 TFTAYADSPVFALKR
+398 TFS
-413 KQDRLI
+413 
-419 SRSIATRKS
+419 
-428 ESKRRRIISVKR
+428 RRIVSVTP
-440 VENRETVCIE
+440 VANRATVCIE

-462 NLIPTHNSD
+462 SLIPTHNSD
-471 IMNNVLGLYAH
+471 IMNNVLGRYAH

-661 IVSDVKWRCPDC
+661 VVSDVKWRCPDC

-681 MRKVSQKYI
+681 MRKVPQKYI

-769 NGVLLLTC
+769 DGVLLLTG

-803 KGVILGEPDNNAT
+803 KGVILGEPDNKAT
-816 WDALDAVLDKIYHFK
+816 WDALDAVLDKVYRFK

-1003 VTTPKKKQMRKR
+1003 VTTPRKKPMRKR
-1015 IQRASKA
+1015 VRRASKA

>member
-42 PGRWKTSRAPYQKDI
+42 PGRWKTSRAPYQKEI

-71 KSASQIGKALDVET
+71 KSASQVGKALDVET
-85 PIMTITGWKR
+85 PIMTTTGWKR

-138 IADENHEWCVDTDKK
+138 IADENHDWYVDVDTDGAFILETKSIYK
-153 QGIIIDTHTISQTY
+153 IIS
-167 KSGNRN
+167 
-173 TYAIQIAKALD
+173 
-184 FRSNVRLL
+184 
-192 VDPYTLGA
+192 
-200 WLGDGNS
+200 WLNS
-207 MSAQITTHIKDVA
+207 
-220 IINKIEENGVRVN
+220 
-233 IRQKSTNVLN
+233 
-243 TQLEPLELDE
+243 
-253 NICRR
+253 
-258 GHDMRVTGKNS
+258 
-269 VGRCAEC
+269 
-276 ARQSALKSKWK
+276 
-287 GVKDIKVDPVI
+287 KV
-298 KHWDTMRNKLVSL
+298 W
-311 GVLGNKHIPV
+311 
-321 SYLEASIDDRWA
+321 
-333 LLQGIMDT
+333 
-341 DGSCS
+341 
-346 AKGICEITQK
+346 
-356 NKQLAN
+356 
-362 DIFDLVTSLGLKPTI
+362 I
-377 HTKCAVATNGK
+377 HE
-388 AGNTSTVYRI
+388 
-398 TFTAYADSPVFALKR
+398 TFS
-413 KQDRLI
+413 
-419 SRSIATRKS
+419 
-428 ESKRRRIISVKR
+428 RRIVSVTP
-440 VENRETVCIE
+440 VTNRSTVCIE

-471 IMNNVLGLYAH
+471 IMNNVLGRYAH

-681 MRKVSQKYI
+681 MRKVPQKYI

-769 NGVLLLTC
+769 DGVLLLTG

-803 KGVILGEPDNNAT
+803 KGVILGQPDNKAT
-816 WDALDAVLDKIYHFK
+816 WDALDAVLDKVYRFK

-907 RLAIEEPGAKYFHFP
+907 RLAIDEPGAKYFHFP
-922 LDEELLGTRG
+922 LDEEFLGTRG

-1003 VTTPKKKQMRKR
+1003 VTSPRKKPMRKR
-1015 IQRASKA
+1015 VRRASKV

>member
-71 KSASQIGKALDVET
+71 KSASQVGKALDVET
-85 PIMTITGWKR
+85 PIMTTTGWKR

-100 INDQVFDENGNPVR
+100 TNDQVFDENGKPVR

-124 RPCYEIRFSDGAVI
+124 RPCYEVKFSDGEVI
-138 IADENHEWCVDTDKK
+138 IADENHDWYVDVDSEGAFIFETKS
-153 QGIIIDTHTISQTY
+153 IY
-167 KSGNRN
+167 KLIN
-173 TYAIQIAKALD
+173 
-184 FRSNVRLL
+184 
-192 VDPYTLGA
+192 
-200 WLGDGNS
+200 WLNS
-207 MSAQITTHIKDVA
+207 
-220 IINKIEENGVRVN
+220 
-233 IRQKSTNVLN
+233 
-243 TQLEPLELDE
+243 
-253 NICRR
+253 
-258 GHDMRVTGKNS
+258 
-269 VGRCAEC
+269 
-276 ARQSALKSKWK
+276 
-287 GVKDIKVDPVI
+287 KV
-298 KHWDTMRNKLVSL
+298 W
-311 GVLGNKHIPV
+311 
-321 SYLEASIDDRWA
+321 
-333 LLQGIMDT
+333 
-341 DGSCS
+341 
-346 AKGICEITQK
+346 
-356 NKQLAN
+356 
-362 DIFDLVTSLGLKPTI
+362 I
-377 HTKCAVATNGK
+377 HE
-388 AGNTSTVYRI
+388 
-398 TFTAYADSPVFALKR
+398 TFS
-413 KQDRLI
+413 
-419 SRSIATRKS
+419 
-428 ESKRRRIISVKR
+428 RRIVT
-440 VENRETVCIE
+440 VTPVANRATVCIE

-462 NLIPTHNSD
+462 SLIPTHNSD
-471 IMNNVLGLYAH
+471 IMNNVLGRYAH

-661 IVSDVKWRCPDC
+661 VVSDVKWRCPDC

-681 MRKVSQKYI
+681 IRKVPQKYI
-690 SKNPAALHN
+690 SKNPAALNN

-769 NGVLLLTC
+769 DGVLLLTG

-803 KGVILGEPDNNAT
+803 KGVILGEPDNKAI
-816 WDALDAVLDKIYHFK
+816 WDALDAVLDKVYRFK

-922 LDEELLGTRG
+922 LDEEFLGTRG

-1003 VTTPKKKQMRKR
+1003 VTTPRKKSMRKR
-1015 IQRASKA
+1015 VRRASKA

>member
-71 KSASQIGKALDVET
+71 KSASQVGK
-85 PIMTITGWKR
+85 
-95 MGDLT
+95 
-100 INDQVFDENGNPVR
+100 
-114 ILAVSEVWNN
+114 
-124 RPCYEIRFSDGAVI
+124 
-138 IADENHEWCVDTDKK
+138 
-153 QGIIIDTHTISQTY
+153 
-167 KSGNRN
+167 
-173 TYAIQIAKALD
+173 
-184 FRSNVRLL
+184 
-192 VDPYTLGA
+192 
-200 WLGDGNS
+200 
-207 MSAQITTHIKDVA
+207 
-220 IINKIEENGVRVN
+220 
-233 IRQKSTNVLN
+233 
-243 TQLEPLELDE
+243 
-253 NICRR
+253 
-258 GHDMRVTGKNS
+258 
-269 VGRCAEC
+269 
-276 ARQSALKSKWK
+276 
-287 GVKDIKVDPVI
+287 
-298 KHWDTMRNKLVSL
+298 
-311 GVLGNKHIPV
+311 
-321 SYLEASIDDRWA
+321 
-333 LLQGIMDT
+333 
-341 DGSCS
+341 
-346 AKGICEITQK
+346 
-356 NKQLAN
+356 
-362 DIFDLVTSLGLKPTI
+362 
-377 HTKCAVATNGK
+377 
-388 AGNTSTVYRI
+388 
-398 TFTAYADSPVFALKR
+398 
-413 KQDRLI
+413 
-419 SRSIATRKS
+419 
-428 ESKRRRIISVKR
+428 
-440 VENRETVCIE
+440 
-450 VDSPTHLFLAGR
+450 
-462 NLIPTHNSD
+462 SD
-471 IMNNVLGLYAH
+471 IMNNVLGRYAH

-661 IVSDVKWRCPDC
+661 VVSDVKWRCPDC
-673 GSTFSEDE
+673 GSIFSEDE
-681 MRKVSQKYI
+681 MRKVPQKYI

-708 FTSPWLTWNDIMR
+708 FTSPWLTWPTIMT

-730 TREKVVMNTRFGESY
+730 SREKVVMNTRFGESY
-745 AQQGAFEDYQQFI
+745 AQTGAFEDETVFLK
-758 RRREK
+758 RRES
-763 YGADLP
+763 YGAELP
-769 NGVLLLTC
+769 DGVLLLTA

-790 TGWGYG
+790 CGWGKD
-796 EECWGIC
+796 EEAWGIQ
-803 KGVILGEPDNNAT
+803 KGIILGKPDNPAT
-816 WDALDAVLDKIYHFK
+816 WDELDSILDRTYRFS
-831 NGTGL
+831 NGIGL
-836 KVARAFIDS
+836 NIVRTFIDS
-845 GGHYTSKV
+845 GGHYTSNV
-853 YEYCEKNFSKQRFAI
+853 YEYCTKNFRKQRFAI
-868 KGTAGTPGIPLNYKI
+868 KGYSGTPGIPLNYKI
-883 GKASGSKIP
+883 GKASGTNIP

-907 RLAIEEPGAKYFHFP
+907 RLEIEEIGAKYFHYP
-922 LDEELLGTRG
+922 LDEGETVLSNRG
-932 YDELYFKGIISEHKK
+932 YDEIYFKGIISEHKK
-947 KVKRKGVIH
+947 RVKKNGIIR
-956 EIWEPTAGV
+956 EIWVPTAGV

-979 MNSIHPDWDR
+979 VKSINPNWDQ
-989 LAEVVKGGGHSTTT
+989 LEDVVRNGGTKA
-1003 VTTPKKKQMRKR
+1003 VEICPKKVTKHKKSTR
-1015 IQRASKA
+1015 RASSSA
-1022 ADI
+1022 SIY

>member
-71 KSASQIGKALDVET
+71 KSASQVGKALDVET
-85 PIMTITGWKR
+85 PIMTTTGWKR

-114 ILAVSEVWNN
+114 IVAVSEVWNN
-124 RPCYEIRFSDGAVI
+124 RPCYEVKFSDGAVI
-138 IADENHEWCVDTDKK
+138 IADENHDWYVDVDTDGTFILETKSIYK
-153 QGIIIDTHTISQTY
+153 IIYWLNSKVWIHETFSRQIVSITPVT
-167 KSGNRN
+167 NR
-173 TYAIQIAKALD
+173 A
-184 FRSNVRLL
+184 
-192 VDPYTLGA
+192 
-200 WLGDGNS
+200 
-207 MSAQITTHIKDVA
+207 
-220 IINKIEENGVRVN
+220 
-233 IRQKSTNVLN
+233 
-243 TQLEPLELDE
+243 
-253 NICRR
+253 
-258 GHDMRVTGKNS
+258 
-269 VGRCAEC
+269 
-276 ARQSALKSKWK
+276 
-287 GVKDIKVDPVI
+287 
-298 KHWDTMRNKLVSL
+298 
-311 GVLGNKHIPV
+311 
-321 SYLEASIDDRWA
+321 
-333 LLQGIMDT
+333 
-341 DGSCS
+341 
-346 AKGICEITQK
+346 
-356 NKQLAN
+356 
-362 DIFDLVTSLGLKPTI
+362 
-377 HTKCAVATNGK
+377 
-388 AGNTSTVYRI
+388 
-398 TFTAYADSPVFALKR
+398 
-413 KQDRLI
+413 
-419 SRSIATRKS
+419 
-428 ESKRRRIISVKR
+428 
-440 VENRETVCIE
+440 TVCIE

-471 IMNNVLGLYAH
+471 IMNNVLGRYAH

-661 IVSDVKWRCPDC
+661 VVSDVKWRCPDC

-681 MRKVSQKYI
+681 MRKVPQKYI

-769 NGVLLLTC
+769 DGVLLLTG

-803 KGVILGEPDNNAT
+803 KGVILGQPDNKAT
-816 WDALDAVLDKIYHFK
+816 WDALDAVLDKVYRFK

-907 RLAIEEPGAKYFHFP
+907 RLAIDEPGAKYFHFP
-922 LDEELLGTRG
+922 LDEEFLGTRG

-1003 VTTPKKKQMRKR
+1003 ATNPRKKPMRKR
-1015 IQRASKA
+1015 VRRASKV

>member
-13 KMGLKPLPKTSV
+13 KTGLKPLPKTSV

-71 KSASQIGKALDVET
+71 KSASQVGKALDVET
-85 PIMTITGWKR
+85 PIMTTTGWKR

-138 IADENHEWCVDTDKK
+138 IADENHDWYVDVDTDGTFILETKSIYK
-153 QGIIIDTHTISQTY
+153 IIYWLNSKVWIHETFSRQIVSITPVT
-167 KSGNRN
+167 NR
-173 TYAIQIAKALD
+173 A
-184 FRSNVRLL
+184 
-192 VDPYTLGA
+192 
-200 WLGDGNS
+200 
-207 MSAQITTHIKDVA
+207 
-220 IINKIEENGVRVN
+220 
-233 IRQKSTNVLN
+233 
-243 TQLEPLELDE
+243 
-253 NICRR
+253 
-258 GHDMRVTGKNS
+258 
-269 VGRCAEC
+269 
-276 ARQSALKSKWK
+276 
-287 GVKDIKVDPVI
+287 
-298 KHWDTMRNKLVSL
+298 
-311 GVLGNKHIPV
+311 
-321 SYLEASIDDRWA
+321 
-333 LLQGIMDT
+333 
-341 DGSCS
+341 
-346 AKGICEITQK
+346 
-356 NKQLAN
+356 
-362 DIFDLVTSLGLKPTI
+362 
-377 HTKCAVATNGK
+377 
-388 AGNTSTVYRI
+388 
-398 TFTAYADSPVFALKR
+398 
-413 KQDRLI
+413 
-419 SRSIATRKS
+419 
-428 ESKRRRIISVKR
+428 
-440 VENRETVCIE
+440 TVCIE
-450 VDSPTHLFLAGR
+450 VASPTHLFLAGR

-471 IMNNVLGLYAH
+471 IMNNVLGRYAH

-641 HTEMECETEEH
+641 HTEMECDTEEH

-661 IVSDVKWRCPDC
+661 VVSDVKWRCPDC

-681 MRKVSQKYI
+681 IRKVPQKYI

-769 NGVLLLTC
+769 DGVLLLTG

-803 KGVILGEPDNNAT
+803 KGVILGQPDNKAT
-816 WDALDAVLDKIYHFK
+816 WDALDAVLDKVYRFK

-922 LDEELLGTRG
+922 LDEEFLGTRG

-1003 VTTPKKKQMRKR
+1003 ATNPRKKPMRKR
-1015 IQRASKA
+1015 VRRASKV

>member
-13 KMGLKPLPKTSV
+13 KTGLKPLPKTSV

-71 KSASQIGKALDVET
+71 KSASQVGKALDVET
-85 PIMTITGWKR
+85 PIMTTTGWKR

-124 RPCYEIRFSDGAVI
+124 RPCYEVKFSDEEVI
-138 IADENHEWCVDTDKK
+138 IADENHDWYVDVDTDGTFILETKSIYK
-153 QGIIIDTHTISQTY
+153 IIS
-167 KSGNRN
+167 
-173 TYAIQIAKALD
+173 
-184 FRSNVRLL
+184 
-192 VDPYTLGA
+192 
-200 WLGDGNS
+200 WLNS
-207 MSAQITTHIKDVA
+207 
-220 IINKIEENGVRVN
+220 
-233 IRQKSTNVLN
+233 
-243 TQLEPLELDE
+243 
-253 NICRR
+253 
-258 GHDMRVTGKNS
+258 
-269 VGRCAEC
+269 
-276 ARQSALKSKWK
+276 
-287 GVKDIKVDPVI
+287 KV
-298 KHWDTMRNKLVSL
+298 W
-311 GVLGNKHIPV
+311 
-321 SYLEASIDDRWA
+321 
-333 LLQGIMDT
+333 
-341 DGSCS
+341 
-346 AKGICEITQK
+346 
-356 NKQLAN
+356 
-362 DIFDLVTSLGLKPTI
+362 I
-377 HTKCAVATNGK
+377 HE
-388 AGNTSTVYRI
+388 
-398 TFTAYADSPVFALKR
+398 TFS
-413 KQDRLI
+413 
-419 SRSIATRKS
+419 
-428 ESKRRRIISVKR
+428 RRIVSVTP
-440 VENRETVCIE
+440 VTNRATVCIE

-471 IMNNVLGLYAH
+471 IMNNVLGRYAH

-523 KSEDGAKTRDGKNTI
+523 KSEDGSKTRDGKNTI

-681 MRKVSQKYI
+681 MRKVPQKYI

-769 NGVLLLTC
+769 DGVLLLTG

-803 KGVILGEPDNNAT
+803 KGVILGQPDNKAT
-816 WDALDAVLDKIYHFK
+816 WDALDAVLDKVYRFK

-1003 VTTPKKKQMRKR
+1003 VTNPRKKPMRKR
-1015 IQRASKA
+1015 VRRASKV